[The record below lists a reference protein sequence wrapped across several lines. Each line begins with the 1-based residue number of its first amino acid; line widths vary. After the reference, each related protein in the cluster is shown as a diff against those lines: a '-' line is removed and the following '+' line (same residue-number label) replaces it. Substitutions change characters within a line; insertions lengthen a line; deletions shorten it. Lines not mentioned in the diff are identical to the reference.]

1 MSTTI
6 EDLSSTS
13 KRLKVEIPADIIE
26 KEYIS
31 SLDNIRQ
38 RARIPGF
45 RPGKSPVSLIEKK
58 FGDDIRSDL
67 LDKLVPEYLS
77 KVIKEADLTPVS
89 MPRLESALNIK
100 RNEPLIFSFTL
111 EVRPVIDG
119 LNYTGLKVEEIETE
133 LDDSEIEDTLKG
145 LQQERAV
152 YEVVEREIKGDD
164 LLVIDFEKLD
174 ESGGNVLSSGK
185 DQVMDLSGNLTPP
198 GILESLTGRK
208 KGEVV
213 EIDLPS
219 FEGGDKADESEEDKQ
234 QKGNTI
240 RITIKEVKEKN
251 LPGIDDEFARDF
263 DCDTLDA
270 LREKIREGLLRAKK
284 GSAEKRQ
291 KEKLYDILV
300 ESHEFDVPES
310 LLETELERLVVNEK
324 LSRKKSK
331 DLVSESR
338 AETGTVDNDD
348 SGIVEEV
355 RPKAVNNVKAS
366 ILMDMIAEKEGI
378 TVTDEEVGMKLGILA
393 RELKATP
400 EVVKNL
406 FVTKDGSLDNF
417 RYKIRDEKVLDFI
430 LSRAEIT
437 KGE

>member
-13 KRLKVEIPADIIE
+13 KRLKVEIPADVIE
-26 KEYIS
+26 KEYKS

-67 LDKLVPEYLS
+67 VDRLVPEYLS
-77 KVIKEADLTPVS
+77 KVIKEADLTPVT
-89 MPRLESALNIK
+89 MPRLESALDIK
-100 RNEPLIFSFTL
+100 RNEPLIFSFTI
-111 EVRPVIDG
+111 EVRPVIG
-119 LNYTGLKVEEIETE
+119 ELNYTGLKVEEIETA

-198 GILESLTGRK
+198 GILENLTGKK
-208 KGEVV
+208 KGDVV

-219 FEGGDKADESEEDKQ
+219 FEGGDKADESEQE
-234 QKGNTI
+234 KGNTI

-263 DCDTLDA
+263 GCDTLDA
-270 LREKIREGLLRAKK
+270 LREKIREGLLLAKK
-284 GSAEKRQ
+284 GSAEKQQ

-310 LLETELERLVVNEK
+310 LLEKELERLVVNEK

-338 AETGTVDNDD
+338 AETGDEDNDD

-366 ILMDMIAEKEGI
+366 ILLDMIAEKEGI
-378 TVTDEEVGMKLGILA
+378 TVTDEEMGMKLGILA
-393 RELKATP
+393 RELKTTP

-417 RYKIRDEKVLDFI
+417 RYKIRDEKVLDVI
-430 LSRAEIT
+430 LSKAEIT